1 MGAAFSAKILPMPK
15 FGRPRRDELEKLK
28 EFVAKHQGV
37 EGYLEPQTATYD
49 QTLLVVARGGEHAR
63 AAVSDRRKAEQ
74 FCKKMGIPFYDA
86 AIVGYPERMRG
97 KRASRPVVPDAPSP
111 AELEAWFKA
120 ESSAE
125 GD

>member
-1 MGAAFSAKILPMPK
+1 MGVPK
-15 FGRPRRDELEKLK
+15 FGRPKRDDLDKLRD
-28 EFVAKHQGV
+28 FAAKHQGV

-49 QTLLVVARGGEHAR
+49 QSLIFVAREGDWMR
-63 AAVSDRRKAEQ
+63 AAIADRRRAEA
-74 FCKKMGIPFYDA
+74 FCKKLGIPFYDA

-97 KRASRPVVPDAPSP
+97 RRRAKPTVPEAPSP
-111 AELEAWFKA
+111 AELEAWFRA

>member
-1 MGAAFSAKILPMPK
+1 MPK
-15 FGRPRRDELEKLK
+15 FGKPRRDELEKLK

-49 QTLLVVARGGEHAR
+49 QTLLLVAREGEHAR

-97 KRASRPVVPDAPSP
+97 RRAAKPSPPDAPSP

-120 ESSAE
+120 ESARE